1 MSYWKNPTISLGVI
15 KAGSPKK
22 VTFNALEEIPHIK
35 AITPYCGCTTTNFD
49 KAKKELTI
57 TYSNSAMPVQV
68 KGPQSIKKRIDV
80 TYQDD
85 TTETLTI
92 IATRIR

>member
-1 MSYWKNPTISLGVI
+1 MSHWKNPTIHLGVI

-22 VTFNALEEIPHIK
+22 VTFNGLKDIPEIK

-49 KAKKELTI
+49 KVKKELTI
-57 TYSNSAMPVQV
+57 TYSNSAIPNQVQ
-68 KGPQSIKKRIDV
+68 GPQSIRKRIDI
-80 TYQDD
+80 TYEDD

-92 IATRIR
+92 TATRLR